1 MKKSLLLLIAFV
13 LILVIFYLAF
23 ENTSIVNIKTAFGTI
38 RSSIF
43 MMVLFSFIL
52 GAFCMFLLH
61 LISASQE
68 EKIQIEQAEEVS
80 SPYVRAARILYA
92 HAHYEAALKELA
104 RIKNIASSLDALLL
118 KIMCLMKLRRL
129 EESCNDVEMA
139 RRYFPNAIDLLYV
152 AADAYNKSNLFDKA
166 KETLQSIIMLEPR
179 NAYKAYIR
187 LRDLFVNANNW
198 IDAIKTHE
206 DMVYHFPNFA
216 DEQAKNVYYGLCYK
230 LACQFIDNK
239 NFREAL
245 HYATKEMQ
253 DSDEQ
258 FSLSYYVQAKVY
270 FYLKDEHNF
279 TRTISKG
286 ISRTRSYALMKLMED
301 FYLAEFNPRGA
312 LEFYKNL
319 IYETRKDK
327 TVQLA
332 LGLYYQRLEMIED
345 AINIFQQLHEQFP
358 KWYELSLLKGQLFL
372 RLQEKDKALENFE
385 EYFTHSNLPTLFIC
399 NKCGTKSFS
408 YTEKCGVCDW
418 WDSINLILPSDE
430 ESVESILWAE
440 SII

>member
-1 MKKSLLLLIAFV
+1 
-13 LILVIFYLAF
+13 
-23 ENTSIVNIKTAFGTI
+23 
-38 RSSIF
+38 
-43 MMVLFSFIL
+43 
-52 GAFCMFLLH
+52 MFLLH
-61 LISASQE
+61 LISAGQE
-68 EKIQIEQAEEVS
+68 IKVRVEKAEEVS
-80 SPYVRAARILYA
+80 SPYVKSARILYA
-92 HAHYEAALKELA
+92 HAYYDAALKELA
-104 RIKNIASSLDALLL
+104 RIKNIASSLDALSLKIKCLL
-118 KIMCLMKLRRL
+118 KSKKW
-129 EESCNDVEMA
+129 EEAFNEAEIA
-139 RRYFPNAIDLLYV
+139 RGYFPNAIDLLYLL
-152 AADAYNKSNLFDKA
+152 AEAYDKSDSYDKA
-166 KETLQSIIMLEPR
+166 KETLQSIITLEPK
-179 NAYKAYIR
+179 NAYKAYIH
-187 LRDLFVNANNW
+187 LRDLFMKANNW
-198 IDAIKTHE
+198 IDALKTHE
-206 DMVYHFPNFA
+206 DMVYHFPA
-216 DEQAKNVYYGLCYK
+216 SMDEQAKNIYYGLCYK

-253 DSDEQ
+253 DPGEQ
-258 FSLSYYVQAKVY
+258 FALSHYVQAKVY

-286 ISRTRSYALMKLMED
+286 ILRTKSYALMKLMED
-301 FYLAEFNPRGA
+301 YYLAEFNPRGA

-327 TVQLA
+327 TIQLA

-408 YTEKCGVCDW
+408 YTEKCSSCNW
-418 WDSINLILPSDE
+418 WDSINLILPADE